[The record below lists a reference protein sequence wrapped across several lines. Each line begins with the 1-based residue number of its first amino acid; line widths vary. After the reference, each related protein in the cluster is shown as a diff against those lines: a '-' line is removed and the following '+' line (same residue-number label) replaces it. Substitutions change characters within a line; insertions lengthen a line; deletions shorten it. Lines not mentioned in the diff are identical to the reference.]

1 MRNRVLPIL
10 LALSLT
16 LIAGCQPGQEFGPN
30 ATDVDLW
37 EVYDIRVDS
46 EVPDQY
52 PNGKSG
58 LTGGHPAGTYG
69 GEPEDDDH

>member
-10 LALSLT
+10 LALSVT
-16 LIAGCQPGQEFGPN
+16 LIAGCQPGQEFGRN

-37 EVYDIRVDS
+37 EVHDIRVDT
-46 EVPDQY
+46 EVPNQY

-58 LTGGHPAGTYG
+58 LTGANPPGTDG
-69 GEPEDDDH
+69 AESEDDNH

>member
-16 LIAGCQPGQEFGPN
+16 LIAGCQPGQEFEPN

-37 EVYDIRVDS
+37 EVHDIRIDT
-46 EVPDQY
+46 EVPNQY
-52 PNGKSG
+52 PDGKSG
-58 LTGGHPAGTYG
+58 LTGAHPAGTYG
-69 GEPEDDDH
+69 SESDGDSH